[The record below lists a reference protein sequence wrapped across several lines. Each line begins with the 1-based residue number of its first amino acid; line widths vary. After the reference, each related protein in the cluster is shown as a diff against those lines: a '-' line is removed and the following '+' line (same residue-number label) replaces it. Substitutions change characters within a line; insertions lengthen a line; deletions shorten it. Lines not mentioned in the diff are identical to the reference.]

1 MNKNNPQKSLH
12 GRFISYW
19 PELLV
24 ILLCSVLLLSD
35 ISHKKGYHMDEL
47 LSFELANAE
56 FNPWIVPTQPQGR
69 LAKFVENELR
79 GESAGETWNN
89 LVNTLQDILQ
99 NRGSSK
105 LLSYKADVYP
115 EPVWID
121 RQQFINYI
129 MVDSEDDFQ
138 YLSVYFNVKDDNH
151 PPLHFML
158 LHTVSSVFKG
168 QLTPFMGCGIN
179 LVCVLG
185 IMILL
190 MWLGRKLMLLAG
202 CGEYGRMAGLFS
214 AALYGLS
221 AGALSTTLLIRMY
234 AMVTFFC
241 VALLAVHVRKLYC
254 SQLGGQGFAKGN
266 KLLILVTVLGFW
278 TQYFFLFYCLILAA
292 VTAVI
297 LWSEKRKK
305 ELWGYVRAMVTS
317 AVIGV
322 VVFPFSVADVF
333 SSGRGVEALENLSS
347 GFAGYGERLLAFG
360 AILVKRL
367 GVGCVAVLMTAL
379 AAELLISALYR
390 IPGLRREGKYPDKEE
405 DKGIGIKEKDSIGR
419 SRGIVCLLTI
429 PVLGYFLL
437 AARMSPYLVDRYI
450 MPVFPFVLL
459 LLVMAFMTA
468 LMTAYMTVF
477 AQLCHKKERDKVKVQ
492 SKGGEQTHS
501 REQTQSGEQAKT
513 GNRAQ
518 NREKNKGQSE
528 IRIQPVLWII
538 IGLVGVAS
546 TACQLWNPQRYEDS
560 YLYEEYQRQ
569 EELAREYAGY
579 PCICIGEGVGYY
591 ENLLEFTCYE
601 RTLILSPEEFENR
614 VEQDSIASLEQTV
627 LLLKDGLDRNKICDI
642 FEDTY
647 GLYPA
652 EILMDTGGVY
662 GDQILLL
669 KRRN

>member
-1 MNKNNPQKSLH
+1 MEKNNPQKSLN

-24 ILLCSVLLLSD
+24 LLLCSVLLLSD

-79 GESAGETWNN
+79 GENAGETWIN

-99 NRGSSK
+99 NRGDSK
-105 LLSYKADVYP
+105 LLSYKADVYS

-129 MVDSEDDFQ
+129 MVDDKDDYQ

-158 LHTVSSVFKG
+158 LHTVSSIFKG
-168 QLTPFMGCGIN
+168 QLTPLMGCGIN

-185 IMILL
+185 IMVLL
-190 MWLGRKLMLLAG
+190 MWLSRQLMLLTG
-202 CGEYGRMAGLFS
+202 CGEYGRLTGLIS

-254 SQLGGQGFAKGN
+254 GLLGGQGFAGGN

-297 LWSEKRKK
+297 LWREKRKK
-305 ELWGYVRAMVTS
+305 ELWGYVRTMVTA

-322 VVFPFSVADVF
+322 VVFPFSIADVF
-333 SSGRGVEALENLSS
+333 SSGRGVEALENLSL
-347 GFAGYGERLLAFG
+347 GFAGYGERLLVFG
-360 AILVKRL
+360 EILIKRL
-367 GVGCVAVLMTAL
+367 GVGCVAVLGIAL
-379 AAELLISALYR
+379 IAELLVCAMYR
-390 IPGLRREGKYPDKEE
+390 ILRWRRTGKYLEREEAKEE
-405 DKGIGIKEKDSIGR
+405 IKERDIKERGRSGQGIGL
-419 SRGIVCLLTI
+419 VCLLTI

-450 MPVFPFVLL
+450 MPVFPFAML
-459 LLVMAFMTA
+459 LLVTAFMMTFVTA
-468 LMTAYMTVF
+468 LMQIMHGK
-477 AQLCHKKERDKVKVQ
+477 QLVGSGGQVQ
-492 SKGGEQTHS
+492 SKERIETRERAQDQDRMEIQGQTQG
-501 REQTQSGEQAKT
+501 REQTKAKEQT
-513 GNRAQ
+513 RSVG
-518 NREKNKGQSE
+518 
-528 IRIQPVLWII
+528 RIV
-538 IGLVGVAS
+538 IGIVAIL
-546 TACQLWNPQRYEDS
+546 AAVCQLWNPQRYEDS
-560 YLYEEYQRQ
+560 YLYEEYESQ
-569 EELAREYAGY
+569 EKLAKEYAGY

-591 ENLLEFTCYE
+591 ENLLEFVCYE
-601 RTLILSPEEFENR
+601 RTLLLSPEEFENR
-614 VEQDSIASLEQTV
+614 IEQDSIASLEQAV
-627 LLLKDGLDRNKICDI
+627 LLLKDGLDRDRICDI
-642 FEDTY
+642 FEVTY
-647 GLYPA
+647 GLYP
-652 EILMDTGGVY
+652 EEVLMDTGGVY

-669 KRRN
+669 RRRR